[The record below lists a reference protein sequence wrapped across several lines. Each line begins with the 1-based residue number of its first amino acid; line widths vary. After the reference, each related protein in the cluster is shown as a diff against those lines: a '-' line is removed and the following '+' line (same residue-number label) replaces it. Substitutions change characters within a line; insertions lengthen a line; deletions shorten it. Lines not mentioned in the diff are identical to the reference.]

1 MGKLGEAGR
10 SLEALISMLPPALLP
25 ELPAELLVRAAGGAA
40 SRLYAQRSQG
50 AENRLRGILAGPRL
64 GGARGLRLGRGVN
77 IDGPENVSLG
87 DDVSLAGGVF
97 LSATGDQGRVI
108 IGDVTHVDRG
118 SVLYGQ
124 GGLEI
129 GARCAIAAHTVIYS
143 QTNRFDLAPAG
154 EILEQGTRYA
164 PVKVGDDVW
173 IGAGAVLIP
182 GVTVGDHA
190 VIAAGAVVTKDVP
203 AWHVAGGVPAKILK
217 DRRET

>member
-10 SLEALISMLPPALLP
+10 RLEALIAMLPPALLP
-25 ELPAELLVRAAGGAA
+25 ELPAEVLARAGGGAA
-40 SRLYAQRSQG
+40 SRLYPQRSQG
-50 AENRLRGILAGPRL
+50 AEARLRGILTAPRL
-64 GGARGLRLGRGVN
+64 GGARGLRLGRGVT
-77 IDGPENVSLG
+77 IDGPENVTLG
-87 DDVSLAGGVF
+87 DHVSLAGNVF
-97 LSATGDQGRVI
+97 LSATGDQGGVS

-124 GGLEI
+124 GGLTI

-173 IGAGAVLIP
+173 IGAGAVIIP

-203 AWHVAGGVPAKILK
+203 AWHVAGGVPARVLK
-217 DRRET
+217 DRREV